1 MKKGGIKKMVIVKSF
16 SVDNGDTFYIKHSS
30 DSFSIIDCNLVEERK
45 YEIMSEIVEASK
57 DKNIIRFISTH
68 PDEDHIHGLEYLDNK
83 LGILN
88 FYCVKNSV
96 SKDDETDSFKRY
108 CKLRD
113 SDKAFYIYKNC
124 QRKWINK
131 KDDLR
136 GSAGLDIL
144 WPDIQNKDFK
154 KVLAEANLTGNPN
167 NISPIIKYQTGKS
180 VFVWMGDLEYDY
192 MKKIYSEVDISNVS
206 IVFAPHHGRDSG
218 KIPSEFLKKLNPKII
233 IIGEAPSENLNY
245 YSGYHTITQNR
256 AKDITFYIGTG
267 FIDIYASNEN
277 YSVNFLKQRKN
288 MKSGYIGSLEI

>member
-1 MKKGGIKKMVIVKSF
+1 MVIVKSF